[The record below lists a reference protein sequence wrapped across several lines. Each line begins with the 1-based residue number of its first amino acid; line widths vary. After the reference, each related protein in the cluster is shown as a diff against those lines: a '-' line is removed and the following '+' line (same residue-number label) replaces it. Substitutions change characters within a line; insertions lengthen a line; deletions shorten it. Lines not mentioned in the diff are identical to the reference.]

1 MQYDFIIVGQGL
13 AGSLLAWRLLQ
24 NDCRILIVDNAAENA
39 SQIAAGLINPVTGLR
54 LVKTAGVDAFL
65 PLARQCYAEL
75 ASYFKCNFYI
85 EQPMLR
91 LLRKPEEKLAYTK
104 RQQDQQYDC
113 YLGRLFAR
121 AEFPECSS
129 TDPWLEQTQTGYLL
143 TRPLLQQLKTY
154 FIASGCYLA
163 SSFNYPELE
172 IAKTVSW
179 RQYQAKRI
187 IFCEGFLGMQNP
199 WFAHLPFQP
208 VKGEILTL
216 QHGSRLQNMLNY
228 GEWFIPLSGQ
238 QARVG
243 ATFSHDLNQTEP
255 SVAARTALLYNLAQ
269 ISPSLAA
276 SQVLAQHVGV
286 RPSTLDKQPFVGL
299 HPRYPQLGIFN
310 GFGAK
315 GSLLIPAL
323 SQQFVQHLLHDAA
336 LPKECHVQ
344 RYLA

>member
-1 MQYDFIIVGQGL
+1 MLYDFIIVGQGL
-13 AGSLLAWRLLQ
+13 AGSLLAWHLLQ
-24 NDCRILIVDNAAENA
+24 HRCRILIVDNGVENA

-54 LVKTAGVDAFL
+54 LVKTSGVDQFL
-65 PLARQCYAEL
+65 PLAQHCYAEL
-75 ASYFKCNFYI
+75 GRYFKCNFYI

-104 RQQDQQYDC
+104 RQQDNAYQS
-113 YLGRLFAR
+113 YLGGLRCSQ
-121 AEFPECSS
+121 EFSELIS

-143 TRPLLQQLKTY
+143 TRPLLQHLKT
-154 FIASGCYLA
+154 FFSANACYQT
-163 SSFNYPELE
+163 SVFNYDELA
-172 IAKTVSW
+172 IGKTLSW
-179 RQYQAKRI
+179 RQHQTKRI

-216 QHGSRLQNMLNY
+216 QHSFKLQNILNY
-228 GEWFIPLSGQ
+228 GEWLIPLSGQ

-243 ATFSHDLNQTEP
+243 ATFSQELNVTEP
-255 SVAARTALLYNLAQ
+255 SATARASLLFNLAQ
-269 ISPSLAA
+269 ISPQLAA

-286 RPSTLDKQPFVGL
+286 RPTTLDKQPFVGL

-323 SQQFVQHLLHDAA
+323 SQQFVAHLLFDAA
-336 LPKECHVQ
+336 LPKESNVL
-344 RYLA
+344 RYFG